1 MKTRLLTKKDIQSFL
16 TMGTCMDAVE
26 KAFADFAAGS
36 AVMPQRTPIKPEG
49 KGGIALFMPAYIP
62 GLAALG
68 AKVVTVYPE
77 NMNKFQ
83 IPVTL
88 GTYILLDE
96 STGFPIS
103 IMEGGFLTAMRTGAV
118 TGVSCR
124 YMAREDAKV
133 LTIFGTGVQAFT
145 QVLAVHEARPLE
157 KIYTYSIDTQEIK
170 DKFAKD
176 ITDKIGVP
184 VVQAD
189 DPAAAVGESD
199 IVVLATSAPKPI
211 VDGNWFKPGT
221 HISGIGSHSPGARE
235 LDTLTVQK
243 ARVICDH
250 VDACKAE
257 AGDFIIPAEAGE
269 WSWDQA
275 AGGLGEVVNG
285 VVQGRTSDDEIT
297 LFKSVGLAIQDMS
310 VGKAV
315 MDEAEKQGIGTEFE
329 F

>member
-1 MKTRLLTKKDIQSFL
+1 MKTRLLTRADIQSFL
-16 TMGTCMDAVE
+16 TMKTCMDAVE
-26 KAFADFAAGS
+26 SAFGDFAAGN

-49 KGGIALFMPAYIP
+49 KGGISLFMPAYIP
-62 GLAALG
+62 SLDALG
-68 AKVVTVYPE
+68 AKVVTVYAQ
-77 NMNKFQ
+77 NMDKFG

-88 GTYILLDE
+88 GTYILLDPN
-96 STGFPIS
+96 TGFPIS

-118 TGVSCR
+118 TGVSCKF
-124 YMAREDAKV
+124 MAKQDAKV

-157 KIYTYSIDTQEIK
+157 KVLAFSVDSPEIK
-170 DKFAKD
+170 EKFAKD

-184 VVQAD
+184 VVTVDNAEK
-189 DPAAAVGESD
+189 AVGESD

-211 VDGNWFKPGT
+211 VDGNWFKPGA

-235 LDTLTVQK
+235 IDTLTVQK
-243 ARVICDH
+243 SRVICDQI
-250 VDACKAE
+250 DACKAE
-257 AGDFIIPAEAGE
+257 AGDFIIPVEAGD
-269 WSWDQA
+269 WSWDKA
-275 AGGLGEVVNG
+275 AGSLGDVVNG
-285 VVQGRTSDDEIT
+285 KVKGRTSDDEIT

-315 MDEAEKQGIGTEFE
+315 LVEAEKQGIGTEFE

>member
-1 MKTRLLTKKDIQSFL
+1 MKTRLLTRADIQSFL

-26 KAFADFAAGS
+26 KAFADFASGN
-36 AVMPQRTPIKPEG
+36 AVMPQRTPIRPEG

-62 GLAALG
+62 SLAALG

-77 NMNKFQ
+77 NMNKFK

-88 GTYILLDE
+88 GTYILLDDN
-96 STGFPIS
+96 TGYPIS

-124 YMAREDAKV
+124 HMAKEDAKT
-133 LTIFGTGVQAFT
+133 LMIFGTGVQAFT

-157 KIYTYSIDTQEIK
+157 KVLTYSIDPQEMK
-170 DKFAKD
+170 DEFAKK
-176 ITDKIGVP
+176 ITEAIGVP
-184 VVQAD
+184 VEQVE
-189 DPAAAVGESD
+189 DPAPAVGISD

-211 VDGNWFKPGT
+211 VDGDWFKPGT

-235 LDTLTVQK
+235 LDSKTVQK
-243 ARVICDH
+243 SRVICDH
-250 VDACKAE
+250 IDACKAE
-257 AGDFIIPAEAGE
+257 AGDFIIPVEAGE
-269 WSWDQA
+269 WSWDKA
-275 AGGLGEVVNG
+275 AGSLGDVVLG
-285 VVQGRTSDDEIT
+285 KVKGRETPEDIT

-315 MDEAEKQGIGTEFE
+315 FDEAVKQGIGTEFQ